1 MEKFICNYK
10 VSWLKNQ
17 LTMLKD
23 LLMKRTKK
31 INQARIMRE
40 IWIKRKTTR
49 ISIARTL
56 GLDKSTISAVV
67 NELVEK
73 GIIIEREEGA
83 SGPHGGRKPV
93 YITLAKDFGCV
104 LGIEV
109 RPESYIATVVDLE
122 GHIIFEKKKA
132 ISFSHLSLT
141 QVLNA
146 LLEALIEE
154 IKGSFNQ
161 LLGVGIGISG
171 VVNPEEGIIHYSQ
184 PLGITDGYDFY
195 QEVASKYDIPIFIE
209 NDANACIWGELAF
222 HRRESLS
229 DFMFL
234 LLEFRDIENQEDDK
248 HNRISVGMGFVING
262 NVHYGHQYSAG
273 EFRSVFQHD
282 DSVGQFS
289 LTSEENQ
296 HILDDENI
304 LNRFLHE
311 LGAHVGLIVNTFNL
325 SHIILGGDF
334 EKIGDKVKDIFEEEI
349 RKNWPYPYPYIV
361 RDTMWYS
368 AFGEEAVAFG
378 AAGMVLNA
386 LFGDLEIMEGLRFT
400 RHVKN
405 SLVVFS

>member
-1 MEKFICNYK
+1 
-10 VSWLKNQ
+10 
-17 LTMLKD
+17 
-23 LLMKRTKK
+23 MKRTKK

-49 ISIARTL
+49 ISIARSL

-67 NELVEK
+67 NELLEK
-73 GIIIEREEGA
+73 GIIIEREEGH

-93 YITLAKDFGCV
+93 YITLAKNFGCV

-109 RPESYIATVVDLE
+109 RPESYIAVVVDLE
-122 GHIIFEKKKA
+122 GHIIFSKRRP
-132 ISFSHLSLT
+132 ISFAHLNLT
-141 QVLNA
+141 EVLNTH
-146 LLEALIEE
+146 LESLIEE
-154 IKGSFNQ
+154 ISQTLPQ

-171 VVNPEEGIIHYSQ
+171 VVNTEEGIIHYSQ
-184 PLGITDGYDFY
+184 PLGIVNGYDFFH
-195 QEVASKYDIPIFIE
+195 EIASNYDIPIFIE

-222 HRRESLS
+222 HRREELL

-234 LLEFRDIENQEDDK
+234 LLEFRDIEKQDTPSS
-248 HNRISVGMGFVING
+248 NRISVGMGFVVNG

-273 EFRSVFQHD
+273 EFRSVYQTE

-289 LTSEENQ
+289 LTSEENK
-296 HILDDENI
+296 HIFDDERI
-304 LNRFLHE
+304 LNKFLHE

-349 RKNWPYPYPYIV
+349 RKNWPYPYPYVV

-368 AFGEEAVAFG
+368 AFGEQAVAYG

-386 LFGDLEIMEGLRFT
+386 LFGDLEIMEGIRFT
-400 RHVKN
+400 RNVRN

>member
-1 MEKFICNYK
+1 M
-10 VSWLKNQ
+10 
-17 LTMLKD
+17 
-23 LLMKRTKK
+23 MKRTKK

-49 ISIARTL
+49 INIARSL

-67 NELVEK
+67 NEFLEK
-73 GIIIEREEGA
+73 GIIIEREEGH

-93 YITLAKDFGCV
+93 YITLAKNFGCV

-109 RPESYIATVVDLE
+109 RPESYIAVVVDLE
-122 GHIIFEKKKA
+122 GNVIFKKKQA
-132 ISFSHLSLT
+132 ISFSHLDFS
-141 QVLNA
+141 QVLHTH
-146 LLEALIEE
+146 LGSLIEE
-154 IKGSFNQ
+154 VNGSFTQ

-184 PLGITDGYDFY
+184 PLGITTGYDFFH
-195 QEVASKYDIPIFIE
+195 EVASKYDIPIFIE

-222 HRRESLS
+222 HRREELL

-234 LLEFRDIENQEDDK
+234 LLEFRDIEKQDESK
-248 HNRISVGMGFVING
+248 SNRISVGMGFVING

-273 EFRSVFQHD
+273 EFRSIYQKD

-296 HILDDENI
+296 HIFDEEKI

-311 LGAHVGLIVNTFNL
+311 LGAHVGLIINTFNL
-325 SHIILGGDF
+325 SHLILGGDF

-349 RKNWPYPYPYIV
+349 RKNWPYPYPYVV

-368 AFGEEAVAFG
+368 AFGEEAVAYG

-386 LFGDLEIMEGLRFT
+386 LFGDVEIMEGKKFT
-400 RHVKN
+400 RNVRN